1 MRRPPNSQ
9 FRSYDANERK
19 TFQSALCHLL
29 HTDFPGVFGR
39 AIARI
44 FAERI
49 NQVYERFHPPGS
61 RFKVGQVLWV
71 GVAVSARPTRDNR
84 IEDAELVPVVLD
96 LVTPKDITLCRRG
109 RHLHIRR
116 DRIIRL
122 FRQAYAQ
129 GAVLSEADVSFLTHV
144 HCNTI
149 SRYVLKYERDTGE
162 TVPRRGTIHDLGPS
176 VTHKA
181 IICYKRL
188 VEHKPTSQV
197 AQETFHSAQE
207 VEYYVQC
214 LRRIQL
220 CRDSGMTI
228 EEIGRATGHSLRLVR
243 EYLDLIKRYGIS
255 PMADPP
261 GKEGDA

>member
-1 MRRPPNSQ
+1 MRKPPTSHS
-9 FRSYDANERK
+9 RSYDANERK
-19 TFQSALCHLL
+19 TFCSAVSHLL

-39 AIARI
+39 EIARI

-49 NQVYERFHPPGS
+49 NQVYERFHLPRS

-71 GVAVSARPTRDNR
+71 GVAVHARPNRDNR
-84 IEDAELVPVVLD
+84 IEDTELVPVVLD
-96 LVTPKDITLCRRG
+96 LVTPEDIALCKTARHLQIRRG
-109 RHLHIRR
+109 RIV
-116 DRIIRL
+116 RL
-122 FRQAYAQ
+122 FRQAYEQ
-129 GAVLSEADVSFLTHV
+129 GAVLSEADVSLLTYV
-144 HCNTI
+144 RCNTI
-149 SRYVLKYERDTGE
+149 SSHVLKYERETGE

-181 IICYKRL
+181 TICYKRL

-197 AQETFHSAQE
+197 AQETSHSAQE

-220 CRDSGMTI
+220 CRDNGMSI
-228 EEIGRATGHSLRLVR
+228 EDIGRATGHSLRLVR
-243 EYLDLIKRYGIS
+243 EYLDLIKRYRIP

-261 GKEGDA
+261 GKDGDA

>member
-1 MRRPPNSQ
+1 MRKPPTEHS
-9 FRSYDANERK
+9 RSYDANERK
-19 TFQSALCHLL
+19 TFCSAVSHLL

-39 AIARI
+39 DIARI

-71 GVAVSARPTRDNR
+71 GVAVDARPTRDRR
-84 IEDAELVPVVLD
+84 IEETALVPVVLD
-96 LVTPKDITLCRRG
+96 LVTPNDITLHTRG
-109 RHLHIRR
+109 RHRQVR
-116 DRIIRL
+116 CDRIIRL
-122 FRQAYAQ
+122 FRQAHEQ
-129 GAVLSEADVSFLTHV
+129 GVVLSEADVSCLTHV
-144 HCNTI
+144 HCTTI
-149 SRYVLKYERDTGE
+149 SRYVLKYERETGD

-220 CRDSGMTI
+220 CRDSGMSI
-228 EEIGRATGHSLRLVR
+228 EDTGRATGHSLRLVR
-243 EYLDLIKRYGIS
+243 EYLDLIKRYGI
-255 PMADPP
+255 PPLAAPP
-261 GKEGDA
+261 GKDGDA